1 MGWFIVNILL
11 PVSVPLIFMKLA
23 GLVPTL
29 PPEVAART
37 SLLLLVKDGQ
47 LGWVALG
54 FSASCIYDA
63 LAYLLKM
70 GRDSPLWLQ
79 SVLGLSLATLVLSS
93 LLAVLGGLFPV
104 SGSLSEVRAWSRWA
118 ETYRVF
124 LITVVLMA
132 AAATMRC
139 AVHYNLSV

>member
-1 MGWFIVNILL
+1 M
-11 PVSVPLIFMKLA
+11 FMKLA

-29 PPEVAART
+29 PSEVAART

-63 LAYLLKM
+63 LAYLLRM
-70 GRDSPLWLQ
+70 GAETPFWLQ
-79 SVLGLSLATLVLSS
+79 SVLGLSLATLVSS
-93 LLAVLGGLFPV
+93 GFLAVLGGLFPV
-104 SGSLSEVRAWSRWA
+104 AARLPEVRGWPMWA
-118 ETYRVF
+118 GTYRVF
-124 LITVVLMA
+124 ILTAALMA

>member
-11 PVSVPLIFMKLA
+11 PVSVPLMFMKLA

-54 FSASCIYDA
+54 FSASCIYDT
-63 LAYLLKM
+63 LAYLLRM
-70 GRDSPLWLQ
+70 GAGSPLWLQ
-79 SVLGLSLATLVLSS
+79 AVLGLSLATLVLSG
-93 LLAVLGGLFPV
+93 LLAVLGGLFPL
-104 SGSLSEVRAWSRWA
+104 SGSLSEVHAWSRWV

-139 AVHYNLSV
+139 AVHYNLSI